1 MAARQR
7 RTTQGLAVLLALA
20 TTTLVGCSG
29 KSAARPSATT
39 ASPTAAVSTSAGDST
54 TESSSASPATT
65 FAGPAL
71 KLSDI
76 SIRVVNLY
84 APIAGE
90 SGPPAPGPALDIYDV
105 QLTGQAA
112 TPVATNVA
120 YGSASPYFLV
130 HEPANSFGHPAVE
143 MYALPTGDDPKT
155 QQADAKGIGG
165 VADDGSHAQITWV
178 LTADNG
184 GLSLGGP
191 LGRLSFADRV
201 EKGDDGNGTKAP
213 VAPAAAAGQGEIL
226 VDASA
231 VNGLNLSLYL
241 LIDHACA
248 PPINGDPSVKGLPY
262 VYNGTIAGANTSFAI
277 FTTTPGTHQVS
288 VVNASGT
295 QPTCAQLTAKQGTT
309 SVDVA
314 AGQQVEVYV
323 YGTSAKDLHLALAPL
338 RS

>member
-7 RTTQGLAVLLALA
+7 RTTQGIAVLLALA
-20 TTTLVGCSG
+20 AATALTGCSG
-29 KSAARPSATT
+29 KSATRPSATT

-65 FAGPAL
+65 FTGPAL
-71 KLSDI
+71 KLSDT

-112 TPVATNVA
+112 SPVATNVA

-130 HEPANSFGHPAVE
+130 HEPANGFGHPAVE
-143 MYALPTGDDPKT
+143 TYALPTGEDPMTKK
-155 QQADAKGIGG
+155 AEAKGIG
-165 VADDGSHAQITWV
+165 VVDDGSYAQITWV

-184 GLSLGGP
+184 GLALGGA

-213 VAPAAAAGQGEIL
+213 VAPVPAAGQGEIM

-241 LIDHACA
+241 LIDHSCA

-295 QPTCAQLTAKQGTT
+295 QPTCAQLTAKQGSTT
-309 SVDVA
+309 VDVA

-323 YGTSAKDLHLALAPL
+323 YGTSAKDLHLALAPM
-338 RS
+338 RP